1 MTAAQRTELTYRYER
16 WRALSA
22 GVLESA
28 SITFLLLIAVRWFH
42 GGAVAKALTATGGS
56 CGLLLAPWV
65 VSQAEQR
72 QWPVARAAARFAAAG
87 AASFVVMAVVPV
99 LPVFVLGAV
108 VSMAC
113 STAVIPLL
121 TQIYQENYPEPERGR
136 RYSRTVMIRIATA
149 AAFGQLA
156 GMALS
161 DQTRFVVLGRVFTGG
176 MGHFRWL
183 LLLFAG
189 AFAFTSF
196 CLDRVPSRPLVASG
210 GTHPFRALRYVRDDR
225 LFRQTLIS
233 WMFMGFANLMMVPLR
248 VEYLGNPRYG
258 VTLHGAALSALAI
271 AVLTDVLPNLARLLL
286 NPLWGWLFDRANFFA
301 LRMALNAGFIAGI
314 LSFFTS
320 GSLAGLIAGAIF
332 YGVSIAGG
340 DVAWSLWVTK
350 FAPPDRVADYM
361 SVHTFF
367 TGVRG
372 VVAPMVAFQLAAGV
386 PLPVMGW
393 ISAGLIAI
401 GSGFLVPEIK
411 FGRSAR
417 PAAALVEEVSE

>member
-1 MTAAQRTELTYRYER
+1 MTAAHRTELTYRYER

-28 SITFLLLIAVRWFH
+28 SLTFLLLIVVRWFQ
-42 GGAVAKALTATGGS
+42 GGAIAKALTATGGS
-56 CGLLLAPWV
+56 YGLLLGPWV
-65 VSQAEQR
+65 VSQVERR
-72 QWPVARAAARFAAAG
+72 QWPVAQAAARFAAAG
-87 AASFVVMAVVPV
+87 AATFAVMAAMPV

-108 VSMAC
+108 VGMAC
-113 STAVIPLL
+113 STATIPLL
-121 TQIYQENYPEPERGR
+121 TQIYQENYPEQERGR
-136 RYSRTVMIRIATA
+136 RYSRTVMIRIAAA

-161 DQTRFVVLGRVFTGG
+161 DKTRFVLLGRVFTGR
-176 MGHFRWL
+176 MAHFRWL

-189 AFAFTSF
+189 AFAFASF
-196 CLDRVPSRPLVASG
+196 CLARVPSRPLVASG
-210 GTHPFRALRYVRDDR
+210 GTHPFRALRYVRADR

-286 NPLWGWLFDRANFFA
+286 NPLWGWLFDRANFFG
-301 LRMALNAGFIAGI
+301 LRIALNLGFMLGI

-320 GSLAGLIAGAIF
+320 GRLAGLIAGAIF
-332 YGVSIAGG
+332 YGISIAGG

-372 VVAPMVAFQLAAGV
+372 VVAPLVAFQLAAGV

-393 ISAGLIAI
+393 ISAGLIAV
-401 GSGFLVPEIK
+401 GSVFLVPEIK
-411 FGRSAR
+411 FGRGTR
-417 PAAALVEEVSE
+417 PAAPLVEEVSE